1 MKTDKFLLL
10 AVGAL
15 LIIILIL
22 LAMGGAAFLCL
33 AVSHNSIVVDNTK
46 AVSRDQ
52 IYNGSLA
59 GFDQVDLTVHNIN
72 GNVQVREGSGD
83 SYAIEVHEKGTELS
97 FQRYYVDFSEAGV
110 SGTKSIDL
118 NVRDNLTGQ
127 PTTNSRY
134 TADIIVTVPKNK
146 TYNVDLANVNGNI
159 DAGALSGDKAA
170 MTNVNGGITSYFS
183 ADSATFTN
191 VNGGISAATS
201 KSSGSI
207 TANDVNGDIE
217 ISVPSG
223 AGFSMNAHLVN
234 GEIRTQMALNTT
246 EKSRFNVVGTT
257 PGYSGSGLSLEL
269 ATVNGGITVK
279 NA

>member
-10 AVGAL
+10 VIGAL

-33 AVSHNSIVVDNTK
+33 AVSHNTIVVDNTK

-52 IYNGSLA
+52 IYNGSVA
-59 GFDQVDLTVHNIN
+59 GFDQVDLTVDNIN
-72 GNVQVREGSGD
+72 GNVQVKEGSGD

-97 FQRYYVDFSEAGV
+97 FQRYYVEFSESGT
-110 SGTKSIDL
+110 SGTKSIEL

-127 PTTNSRY
+127 PATNTRY
-134 TADIIVTVPKNK
+134 TAEITVTVPKNK
-146 TYNVDLANVNGNI
+146 TYDLDLVMVNGEIN
-159 DAGALSGDKAA
+159 AGALSGNRAT
-170 MTNVNGGITSYFS
+170 MTNVNGDINSQFS

-191 VNGGISAATS
+191 VNGGITATTS
-201 KSSGSI
+201 KSKGSI
-207 TANDVNGDIE
+207 TANNVNGDIE

-257 PGYSGSGLSLEL
+257 PGYNGSGLSLDL
-269 ATVNGGITVK
+269 STVNGGIAVQ

>member
-1 MKTDKFLLL
+1 MKTDRFLLL

-33 AVSHNSIVVDNTK
+33 ALSHDSIVVDNSK

-52 IYNGSLA
+52 VYNGSLA
-59 GFDQVDLTVHNIN
+59 GFDQVDLTAHNIN
-72 GNVQVREGSGD
+72 GDVQVIEGSGD
-83 SYAIEVHEKGTELS
+83 SYAVEVHEKGTELS
-97 FQRYYVDFSEAGV
+97 FQRYYVEFSEAGT
-110 SGTKSIDL
+110 SGTKSIEL

-127 PTTNSRY
+127 PSTNTRY
-134 TADIIVTVPKNK
+134 TADIIITVPKNR
-146 TYNVDLANVNGNI
+146 TYDVDLANVNGNI
-159 DAGALSGDKAA
+159 DAGALSGDKAT
-170 MTNVNGGITSYFS
+170 MTNVNGGIMSYFS
-183 ADSATFTN
+183 AETATFTN
-191 VNGGISAATS
+191 VDGGISAITS
-201 KSSGSI
+201 KNTGSI
-207 TANDVNGDIE
+207 SANDVNGDVE

-246 EKSRFNVVGTT
+246 ESNRFNVVGST
-257 PGYSGSGLSLEL
+257 PGYNGSGLRLDL